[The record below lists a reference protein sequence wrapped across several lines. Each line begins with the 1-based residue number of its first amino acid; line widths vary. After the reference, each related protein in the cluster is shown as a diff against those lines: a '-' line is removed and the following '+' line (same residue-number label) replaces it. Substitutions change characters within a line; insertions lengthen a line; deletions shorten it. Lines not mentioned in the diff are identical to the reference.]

1 MEYVGE
7 FMTKNPG
14 YFTFIIVFVVY
25 ILACTIENI
34 CLAKKQK
41 NGNSYL
47 DNLSRNSTILHGST
61 KIVPYKKEDESD
73 GKQ

>member
-1 MEYVGE
+1 
-7 FMTKNPG
+7 MTKNPG
-14 YFTFIIVFVVY
+14 YFTFIIVSVVY
-25 ILACTIENI
+25 ILACTIESI
-34 CLAKKQK
+34 CLNKKQK

-61 KIVPYKKEDESD
+61 KIAPYKKEEKSD